1 MHKTKKK
8 WGNEGLGLTNSPI
21 IDFLCH
27 MPFLTVT
34 ICLLA
39 AYGVLMAL
47 YTRGYWR
54 MRPFAAGSK
63 VPKSKFSVIIPARNE
78 ASNIED
84 CITGILAQKYPA
96 HLFDI
101 IVVDDFS
108 EDETAQVVSKIAL
121 QHNNVRLLQLKDFTN
136 NENLIA
142 YKKRAIEI
150 AINEASGDWIVT
162 TDADCSVT
170 TNWLATYDAYIQEHD
185 CVMMAAPVAYTNT
198 GSLLSIFQVLDFISL
213 QGITA
218 AAVAS
223 GSHTLCNGANLCY
236 SKKAFESVGKFS
248 GIDHLPSGDD
258 MLLMHK
264 MKKSYPGKIGY
275 LFAQEAVVTTA
286 PSATLGL
293 FLQQRIRWASK
304 ATGYQDKIIFWI
316 LLLVYLVNAS
326 LLLYL
331 PIHFLQTGNIYTWL
345 ILIGCK
351 TLIEIPFMF
360 ASATFFKQQKLLWW
374 FALMQ
379 PFHIVYTLV
388 AGWFGT
394 FGSYKWKGR
403 TVMKQQDDHFFRKL
417 RRNKAASVSLFIVAA
432 AFLMA
437 VFAYFMA
444 PEHSPNANRMIPEI
458 GSMKPGFTIQLLQ
471 VKRIGETKQISF
483 FEKLIGGEEDV
494 YTFIPITSYT
504 IKGSDIYFQKYI
516 DEGITESGVMQLSLV
531 ANNPVITQTYYAG
544 TDKFGRDMLS
554 RLIIGV
560 RVSLGVGLIAVLLS
574 LTIGILL
581 GALAGFYRGWID
593 ECIMWFINVIWSI
606 PTLLL
611 VFAITLVLGKGFWQV
626 FIAVGLTMWVN
637 VARLVRGQVM
647 AIKNRE
653 FIEATRVLG
662 YSDTR
667 TIFIHILPNIIGP
680 ILVIAASNFAS
691 AIVIEAGLSFLGVGV
706 QPPQPSWGLM
716 IKENYN
722 FIITH
727 NPALA
732 LAPGIAIMILVLAFN
747 LLGNGL
753 RDAFNV
759 REK

>member
-1 MHKTKKK
+1 MY
-8 WGNEGLGLTNSPI
+8 L
-21 IDFLCH
+21 F
-27 MPFLTVT
+27 TVT

-47 YTRGYWR
+47 YTRGHWNLR
-54 MRPFAAGSK
+54 AFVAKGKTPQT
-63 VPKSKFSVIIPARNE
+63 KFSIVIPARNE
-78 ASNIED
+78 AANIEN
-84 CITGILAQKYPA
+84 CIAGILAQNYPS
-96 HLFDI
+96 HLFEL
-101 IVVDDFS
+101 IVIDDFS
-108 EDETAQVVSKIAL
+108 EDETANIVGSIAL
-121 QHNNVRLLQLKDFTN
+121 QYNNVRLLRLQDFTKD
-136 NENLIA
+136 ENIVA

-150 AINEASGDWIVT
+150 AIEQANHPWIVT
-162 TDADCSVT
+162 TDADCSFT
-170 TNWLATYDAYIQEHD
+170 NNWLASYDAYIQEHN
-185 CVMMAAPVAYTNT
+185 CVMVAAPVSYKNT
-198 GSLLSIFQVLDFISL
+198 GSFLSVFQVLDFISL

-218 AAVAS
+218 AAVGS

-236 SKKAFESVGKFS
+236 SKEAFESVGKFS

-264 MKKSYPGKIGY
+264 MKKSYPEKIGY
-275 LFAQEAVVTTA
+275 LYAQDTVVTTA
-286 PSATLGL
+286 PSATLDL
-293 FLQQRIRWASK
+293 FIQQRIRWSSK
-304 ATGYQDKIIFWI
+304 ALGYQDKIIFWI
-316 LLLVYLVNAS
+316 LLLVYLVNFS
-326 LLLYL
+326 LLVYL
-331 PIHFLQTGNIYTWL
+331 PVNLIETGNINNWL
-345 ILIGCK
+345 VFIGCK
-351 TLIEIPFMF
+351 TLVEIPFMY
-360 ASATFFKQQKLLWW
+360 AAAKFFKQQKLLWW
-374 FALMQ
+374 FLLMQ
-379 PFHIVYTLV
+379 PFHILYTVV

-403 TVMKQQDDHFFRKL
+403 TVTKNEPDRFFTKL
-417 RRNKAASVSLFIVAA
+417 KRNKPASVSLYIITA

-437 VFAYFMA
+437 VFAYFIA

-471 VKRIGETKQISF
+471 VKRIGQTPNASF
-483 FEKLIGGEEDV
+483 FDRLLNGKEDAN
-494 YTFIPITSYT
+494 TFIPITSFV
-504 IKGSDIYFQKYI
+504 IKGDSIFFQKYI
-516 DEGITESGVMQLSLV
+516 DEGITEPGVMLLSLT
-531 ANNPVITQTYYAG
+531 ATEPVITQTYYAG

-560 RVSLGVGLIAVLLS
+560 RVSLGVGMIAVLLS

-653 FIEATRVLG
+653 FIEAAQVLG
-662 YSDTR
+662 YSNTR
-667 TIFIHILPNIIGP
+667 TIFLHILPNIIGP
-680 ILVIAASNFAS
+680 VLVIAASNFAS

>member
-1 MHKTKKK
+1 M
-8 WGNEGLGLTNSPI
+8 
-21 IDFLCH
+21 
-27 MPFLTVT
+27 
-34 ICLLA
+34 A

-47 YTRGYWR
+47 YTRGYCN
-54 MRPFAAGSK
+54 MRPFVAIGK
-63 VPKSKFSVIIPARNE
+63 TPITKFTIVIPARNE
-78 ASNIED
+78 ATNIEA
-84 CITGILAQKYPA
+84 CIGGILAQNYPT
-96 HLFDI
+96 HLFEM

-108 EDETAQVVSKIAL
+108 EDETALIVSKIAL
-121 QHNNVRLLQLKDFTN
+121 QHNNVRLLQLKDFTK
-136 NENLIA
+136 NESIVA

-150 AINEASGDWIVT
+150 AIGQANGDWIVT

-170 TNWLATYDAYIQEHD
+170 NKWLATYDAYIQEND
-185 CVMMAAPVAYTNT
+185 CVMLAAPVAYTNT
-198 GSLLSIFQVLDFISL
+198 GSFLSVFQVLDFISL

-236 SKKAFESVGKFS
+236 SKNAFESVGKFS

-275 LFAQEAVVTTA
+275 LFTQDAVVTTA

-293 FLQQRIRWASK
+293 FIQQRIRWASK
-304 ATGYQDKIIFWI
+304 ASGYQDKIIFWI

-326 LLLYL
+326 LLVYL
-331 PIHFLQTGNIYTWL
+331 PICIAQTGNINNWL
-345 ILIGCK
+345 LLIGCK
-351 TLIEIPFMF
+351 TLIEIPFMY
-360 ASATFFKQQKLLWW
+360 ASATFFKQQKLLVW
-374 FALMQ
+374 FTFMQ
-379 PFHIVYTLV
+379 PFHIVYTVV

-403 TVMKQQDDHFFRKL
+403 TVMQEQPDSFFRKL
-417 RRNKAASVSLFIVAA
+417 RRNKAASVSLYIVSA

-437 VFAYFMA
+437 VFAYFIA

-458 GSMKPGFTIQLLQ
+458 GSMKPGFSIQLLQ
-471 VKRIGETKQISF
+471 VKRISQTKQTSF
-483 FEKLIGGEEDV
+483 FEKLIGGEEDI
-494 YTFIPITSYT
+494 YTFIPISSYA
-504 IKGSDIYFQKYI
+504 IKGTNIHYQKYI
-516 DEGITESGVMQLSLV
+516 DEGITEPGVMPLRLL

-560 RVSLGVGLIAVLLS
+560 RVSLGVGTIAVLLS

-647 AIKNRE
+647 SIKNRE

-662 YSDTR
+662 YSDMR

-680 ILVIAASNFAS
+680 VLVIAASNFAS

-753 RDAFNV
+753 RDAFDLK
-759 REK
+759 EK

>member
-1 MHKTKKK
+1 M
-8 WGNEGLGLTNSPI
+8 
-21 IDFLCH
+21 
-27 MPFLTVT
+27 
-34 ICLLA
+34 A

-47 YTRGYWR
+47 YTRGHWNLR
-54 MRPFAAGSK
+54 AFVAKGKTPQT
-63 VPKSKFSVIIPARNE
+63 KFSIVIPARNE
-78 ASNIED
+78 AANIEN
-84 CITGILAQKYPA
+84 CIAGILAQNYPS
-96 HLFDI
+96 HLFEL
-101 IVVDDFS
+101 IVIDDFS
-108 EDETAQVVSKIAL
+108 EDETANIVGSIAL
-121 QHNNVRLLQLKDFTN
+121 QYNNVRLLRLQDFTKD
-136 NENLIA
+136 ENIVA

-150 AINEASGDWIVT
+150 AIEQANHPWIVT
-162 TDADCSVT
+162 TDADCSFT
-170 TNWLATYDAYIQEHD
+170 NNWLASYDAYIQEHN
-185 CVMMAAPVAYTNT
+185 CVMVAAPVSYKNT
-198 GSLLSIFQVLDFISL
+198 GSFMSVFQVLDFISL

-218 AAVAS
+218 AAVGS

-236 SKKAFESVGKFS
+236 SKEAFESVGKFS

-264 MKKSYPGKIGY
+264 MKKSYPEKIGY
-275 LFAQEAVVTTA
+275 LYAQDAVVTTA
-286 PSATLGL
+286 PSATLDL
-293 FLQQRIRWASK
+293 FIQQRIRWSSK
-304 ATGYQDKIIFWI
+304 ALGYQDKIIFWI
-316 LLLVYLVNAS
+316 LLLVYLVNFS
-326 LLLYL
+326 LLVYL
-331 PIHFLQTGNIYTWL
+331 PVNLIETGNINNWL
-345 ILIGCK
+345 VFIGCK
-351 TLIEIPFMF
+351 TLVELPFMY
-360 ASATFFKQQKLLWW
+360 AAAKFFKQQKLLWW
-374 FALMQ
+374 FLFMQ
-379 PFHIVYTLV
+379 PFHILYTVV

-403 TVMKQQDDHFFRKL
+403 TVTKNEPDNFFKKL
-417 RRNKAASVSLFIVAA
+417 KRNKPASVSLYIITA

-437 VFAYFMA
+437 VFAYFIA

-471 VKRIGETKQISF
+471 VKRIGQTPNASF
-483 FEKLIGGEEDV
+483 FDRLLNGKEDAN
-494 YTFIPITSYT
+494 TFIPITSFV
-504 IKGSDIYFQKYI
+504 IKGDSIFFQKYI
-516 DEGITESGVMQLSLV
+516 DEGITEPGVMLLSLT
-531 ANNPVITQTYYAG
+531 ATEPVIKQTYYAG

-560 RVSLGVGLIAVLLS
+560 RVSLGVGMIAVLLS

-653 FIEATRVLG
+653 FIEAAQVLG
-662 YSDTR
+662 YSNTR
-667 TIFIHILPNIIGP
+667 TIFLHILPNIIGP
-680 ILVIAASNFAS
+680 VLVIAASNFAS